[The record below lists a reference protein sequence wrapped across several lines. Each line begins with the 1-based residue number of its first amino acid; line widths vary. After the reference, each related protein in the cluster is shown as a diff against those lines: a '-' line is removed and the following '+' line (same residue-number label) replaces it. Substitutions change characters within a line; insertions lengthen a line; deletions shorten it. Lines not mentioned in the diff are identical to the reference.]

1 MPFSNYSELK
11 TFLTDMMVRS
21 DLSGNTGD
29 FIALA
34 EARLN
39 REIPAVE
46 TDVTLTGTLDSRRI
60 DVSANSVVSGIAL
73 FLVDTDGDEIELTQ
87 RSDGSFPYTDTSDQ
101 PKFWAMDSTSYID
114 FDCPLDQAYT
124 FRFRIRQRYALS
136 DSATTNWLLTYHPDI
151 YIAASLI
158 WGGGYIK
165 DFEYAG
171 IFNSSLMAGI
181 ESVKHV
187 IMEQNRGVLTVDPAL
202 TSVGRYTYSNWL
214 NDT

>member
-1 MPFSNYSELK
+1 MAISTYAELK
-11 TFLTDMMVRS
+11 TFVQDMMARS
-21 DLSGNTGD
+21 DLSGNVAD
-29 FIALA
+29 FITLA

-39 REIPAVE
+39 REIPAVQ

-60 DVSANSVVSGIAL
+60 DISANSVVSGIAL

-101 PKFWAMDSTSYID
+101 PKFWAMDGTSYID
-114 FDCPLDQAYT
+114 FDCPLDSAYT

-151 YIAASLI
+151 YVAATMIWGNVYRQHIEDASIFNASLM
-158 WGGGYIK
+158 
-165 DFEYAG
+165 EG
-171 IFNSSLMAGI
+171 IT
-181 ESVKHV
+181 SVKNV

>member
-1 MPFSNYSELK
+1 MPFSTYSELQ

-21 DLSGNTGD
+21 DLSGNVAD

-46 TDVTLTGTLDSRRI
+46 TDVTLTGVLDSRRI
-60 DVSANSVVSGIAL
+60 DISAYSVVSPIAL
-73 FLVDTDGDEIELTQ
+73 FLIDTDGDEVEMVQ
-87 RSDGSFPYTDTSDQ
+87 KADGTFPYKDTSDQ
-101 PKFWAMDSTSYID
+101 PRFWAMDGTNID
-114 FDCPLDQAYT
+114 FDCPLDIAYT

-136 DSATTNWLLTYHPDI
+136 DSVTTNWLLTYHPDI

-158 WGGGYIK
+158 WGGGYTK

-171 IFNSSLMAGI
+171 IFNSSLLAGI
-181 ESVKHV
+181 ESVKNV

-202 TSVGRYTYSNWL
+202 ASIGRYTLNNWQY
-214 NDT
+214 DT